1 MQGVEMKEEL
11 DSVNEVSKIDN
22 KRLEELIMIGPEYM
36 DDVDQK
42 EFLDLL
48 REAVLFVPIEMKES
62 GIELE
67 NIDVGSEEKTKVPS
81 GFNFIHLTNNAGE
94 RTIAVFTREELM
106 DKIGLKVERIPLY
119 MRDLANMLKGA
130 TDIYSAIMINPNTR
144 HSIAMS
150 LVNFLR
156 IFDEKQEDPVIE
168 SMKRTL
174 YLFETNSI
182 ELEDHQMFF
191 LRSDYELMQQQSV
204 DGIFKTKVA
213 FAVST
218 SEEFQSQ
225 LPILQ
230 KIMMMKGQKV
240 LYTGDPE
247 NKEPQMDIL
256 IAPETEFEKFY
267 DEDGDT
273 SVWRCVRKPFYD
285 G

>member
-1 MQGVEMKEEL
+1 MR
-11 DSVNEVSKIDN
+11 SKT
-22 KRLEELIMIGPEYM
+22 
-36 DDVDQK
+36 V
-42 EFLDLL
+42 
-48 REAVLFVPIEMKES
+48 FVK
-62 GIELE
+62 
-67 NIDVGSEEKTKVPS
+67 
-81 GFNFIHLTNNAGE
+81 
-94 RTIAVFTREELM
+94 
-106 DKIGLKVERIPLY
+106 
-119 MRDLANMLKGA
+119 
-130 TDIYSAIMINPNTR
+130 
-144 HSIAMS
+144 
-150 LVNFLR
+150 
-156 IFDEKQEDPVIE
+156 EDPVIE

-273 SVWRCVRKPFYD
+273 SVWRCVRQPFYD